1 MWGGSSTIRG
11 AVSEDG
17 ESSSGRRGR
26 REEEGEEGREGGRRV
41 NSSAARKAQGRGG
54 GEEPLLK
61 MPGNSP
67 WNFAT
72 LVGALTALKDFSSE
86 DQDGC

>member
-1 MWGGSSTIRG
+1 M
-11 AVSEDG
+11 VNPPQEED
-17 ESSSGRRGR
+17 
-26 REEEGEEGREGGRRV
+26 EGEEKRGERREGEGRRRV

-67 WNFAT
+67 RNIAT
-72 LVGALTALKDFSSE
+72 LVGALTVLEDFSSE